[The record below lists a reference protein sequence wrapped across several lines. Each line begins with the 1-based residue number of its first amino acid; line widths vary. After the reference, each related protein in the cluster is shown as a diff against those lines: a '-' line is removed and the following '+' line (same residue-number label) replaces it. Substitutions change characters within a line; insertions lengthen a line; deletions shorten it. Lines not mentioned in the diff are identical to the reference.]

1 MGNEKALLLS
11 SLPFW
16 KLKREARRLA
26 YQAMA
31 VPGALV
37 SRFLSTYFYDHVL
50 ARKARVTDGD
60 VPIHTRVAIYLIFPR
75 HGLLGSHKEA
85 LEYLLGCGYAPL
97 LISNF
102 PLSDLDRTELTKHCW
117 KIIERPNYGYD
128 FGGYRDGIL
137 LLQEHLGRLEKL
149 AILNDSTWFPIP
161 GSQSW
166 LKRAEDLNMPFV
178 GAASNY
184 GLDRVN
190 VADYLSIRWR
200 YSAEHKNFH
209 YCSYALL
216 ISQPLLG
223 APSFRR
229 YWKRLWISG
238 SKGRT
243 VRRGEIGLTQWVI
256 RHGYAHD
263 VTLALK
269 HLDTELAY
277 LPDERI
283 RLILK
288 RLIIPEDPRLLDTKK
303 AVVAMADEGAA
314 DWRQCAEKFILTAV
328 ARQGVSYALP
338 EYMLKELG
346 FQFLKKSPTWLNRES
361 SDTTLEIALDLE
373 GRFADTIVS
382 EIKALRL
389 RLT

>member
-1 MGNEKALLLS
+1 MLS

-16 KLKREARRLA
+16 KLKREIKRLVH
-26 YQAMA
+26 QAMA
-31 VPGALV
+31 VPGTLI
-37 SRFLSTYFYDHVL
+37 SRFFSTYFYDLVL
-50 ARKARVTDGD
+50 ARNSRISDGN
-60 VPIHTRVAIYLIFPR
+60 VPVDARVAIYLIFPQQ
-75 HGLLGSHKEA
+75 GLLGSHKEA
-85 LEYLLGCGYAPL
+85 LRYLVSCGYAPL
-97 LISNF
+97 VISNL
-102 PLSDLDRTELTKHCW
+102 PLSDPDRHELSQHCW

-137 LLQEHLGRLEKL
+137 FLREHLGRLEKL

-190 VADYLSIRWR
+190 AADYLSIRWR

-216 ISQPLLG
+216 ISQPLLS
-223 APSFRR
+223 APSFQR
-229 YWKRLWISG
+229 YWKQLWISG

-256 RHGYAHD
+256 RNGYAHD
-263 VTLALK
+263 VTLSLN
-269 HLDTELAY
+269 HLNTELAY
-277 LPDERI
+277 LPDERV
-283 RLILK
+283 RLILE
-288 RLIIPEDPRLLDTKK
+288 RLIIPEDPRLLAIKK
-303 AVVAMADEGAA
+303 VVVAKATQATA
-314 DWRQCAEKFILTAV
+314 DWRQHAENFILTAV

-338 EYMLKELG
+338 EYTLKEPG

-361 SDTTLEIALDLE
+361 SDTTLEIASGLD
-373 GRFADTIVS
+373 GPFAETIVS

>member
-1 MGNEKALLLS
+1 M
-11 SLPFW
+11 
-16 KLKREARRLA
+16 RLVH
-26 YQAMA
+26 QAMA
-31 VPGALV
+31 VPGALT
-37 SRFLSTYFYDHVL
+37 SRFFSTYFYDHVL
-50 ARKARVTDGD
+50 AKKARVSEGD
-60 VPIHTRVAIYLIFPR
+60 VHVDGRVAIYLIFPQQ
-75 HGLLGSHKEA
+75 GLLGSHREA
-85 LEYLLGCGYAPL
+85 LRYLLGCGYAPL
-97 LISNF
+97 VISNL
-102 PLSDLDRTELTKHCW
+102 PLSDLDRIELSKHCW

-137 LLQEHLGRLEKL
+137 LLRDHLQSLDKL

-161 GSQSW
+161 GSGNW
-166 LKRAEDLNMPFV
+166 LERAEKLNVPFV
-178 GAASNY
+178 GAASNF

-200 YSAEHKNFH
+200 YSTEHKNFH

-223 APSFRR
+223 APSFQS

-269 HLDTELAY
+269 HLNTELAY

-288 RLIIPEDPRLLDTKK
+288 RLIIPEDPRLLDTKRVVLAK
-303 AVVAMADEGAA
+303 ASLGAA
-314 DWRQCAEKFILTAV
+314 DWRQHAENFILTAV

-338 EYMLKELG
+338 EYTLKELG

-361 SDTTLEIALDLE
+361 SDTTLEIASDLE
-373 GRFADTIVS
+373 GPFVETIVS
-382 EIKALRL
+382 EIETLRL

>member
-1 MGNEKALLLS
+1 MKKALLLS

-16 KLKREARRLA
+16 KLKREIRRLLH
-26 YQAMA
+26 QAMA
-31 VPGALV
+31 VPGALM
-37 SRFLSTYFYDHVL
+37 SRFFSTYFYDLVL
-50 ARKARVTDGD
+50 ARNSRISDGD
-60 VPIHTRVAIYLIFPR
+60 VPLDARVAIYLVFPQ

-85 LEYLLGCGYAPL
+85 LRYLISCGYAPL
-97 LISNF
+97 VISNL
-102 PLSDLDRTELTKHCW
+102 PLSEPDRHELSQHCW

-137 LLQEHLGRLEKL
+137 FLREHLGRLEKL

-216 ISQPLLG
+216 ISQPLLS
-223 APSFRR
+223 APSFQR
-229 YWKRLWISG
+229 YWKQLWISG

-256 RHGYAHD
+256 RNGYAHD
-263 VTLALK
+263 VTLSLN
-269 HLDTELAY
+269 HLNTELAY
-277 LPDERI
+277 LPDERV
-283 RLILK
+283 RLILE
-288 RLIIPEDPRLLDTKK
+288 RLIIPEDPRLLAIKK
-303 AVVAMADEGAA
+303 VVVAKATQAAA
-314 DWRQCAEKFILTAV
+314 DWRQHAENFILTAV

-338 EYMLKELG
+338 EYTLNELG

-361 SDTTLEIALDLE
+361 SDTTLEIASSLE
-373 GRFADTIVS
+373 GPFAETIVS

-389 RLT
+389 KLT

>member
-1 MGNEKALLLS
+1 MKKAPLLS
-11 SLPFW
+11 PLPLW
-16 KLKREARRLA
+16 KLKREIMRVVHQATAAPGVLTSRL
-26 YQAMA
+26 
-31 VPGALV
+31 
-37 SRFLSTYFYDHVL
+37 FSTYFYDRVL
-50 ARKARVTDGD
+50 AKKARIYDGE
-60 VPIHTRVAIYLIFPR
+60 VPVDRRVAIYLIFPQK
-75 HGLLGSHKEA
+75 GLLGSHKEA
-85 LEYLLGCGYAPL
+85 LKHLLGCGYAPL
-97 LISNF
+97 VISNL
-102 PLSDLDRTELTKHCW
+102 PLGDLDRKELAKHCW
-117 KIIERPNYGYD
+117 KMIERPNYGYD

-137 LLQEHLGRLEKL
+137 LLQNHLPSLDKL
-149 AILNDSTWFPIP
+149 AIVNDSTWFPVP
-161 GSQSW
+161 GSDSW
-166 LKRAEDLNMPFV
+166 LERAEKLNVPFV

-223 APSFRR
+223 APPFLG
-229 YWKRLWISG
+229 YWKRLWISD
-238 SKGRT
+238 SKVRT
-243 VRRGEIGLTQWVI
+243 VKRGEIGLTQWVI

-288 RLIIPEDPRLLDTKK
+288 RLIIPEDPRLLDTKRVVLAK
-303 AVVAMADEGAA
+303 AAQGAT
-314 DWRQCAEKFILTAV
+314 DWRQHAENFILTAV

-338 EYMLKELG
+338 EYTLKELG

-361 SDTTLEIALDLE
+361 SDTTLEIASELE
-373 GRFADTIVS
+373 SPFAETIVS
-382 EIKALRL
+382 EIETLRL
-389 RLT
+389 RLP